1 MNGIRVSVLIVAYQA
16 EEFIKE
22 TVGSVLAQTYS
33 PFEIIVV
40 NDGSTDKT
48 GEIVSSFSSVRCVAS
63 EHKGIASARNL
74 AVKEAK
80 GDYVAFL
87 DADDIWVPS
96 KLEKQVRYISDNENC
111 QIVFSHYENFTDIPL
126 DSLTER
132 QKKVMENLSYPYL
145 ASALISRNVFEK
157 YGLFDEKY
165 TYGEDTEWLKRL
177 QFAGLDLS
185 HEIPE
190 VLYRRRI
197 HGANITLS
205 HQTPGQKE
213 MLSLMAD
220 AIRKANQIKSGLGDK
235 NE

>member
-1 MNGIRVSVLIVAYQA
+1 MFGFDERYAMFDITPVENL
-16 EEFIKE
+16 FILE
-22 TVGSVLAQTYS
+22 YL
-33 PFEIIVV
+33 P
-40 NDGSTDKT
+40 
-48 GEIVSSFSSVRCVAS
+48 
-63 EHKGIASARNL
+63 
-74 AVKEAK
+74 EAK

-87 DADDIWVPS
+87 DADDLWVPS

-197 HGANITLS
+197 HGANISLS

>member
-1 MNGIRVSVLIVAYQA
+1 MTDMKISVLIVAYQA
-16 EEFIKE
+16 ENYIRQTIE
-22 TVGSVLAQTYS
+22 SVLSQTFS
-33 PFEIIVV
+33 PFEIIVID
-40 NDGSTDKT
+40 DGSTDKT
-48 GEIVSSFSSVRCVAS
+48 GEIVSSFPQVRYVAS
-63 EHKGIASARNL
+63 EHKGIACARNL
-74 AVKEAK
+74 AVKESK

-87 DADDIWVPS
+87 DADDLWLPS
-96 KLEKQVRYISDNENC
+96 KLEKQVRYLCDNVSG
-111 QIVFSHYENFTDIPL
+111 QIVFSHYENFTDIPS
-126 DSLTER
+126 DQLTER
-132 QKKVMENLSYPYL
+132 QRKVMENLSYPYL
-145 ASALISRNVFEK
+145 ASALISKCVFEK
-157 YGLFDEKY
+157 YGFFDEKY

-197 HGANITLS
+197 HDGNITLS

-220 AIRKANQIKSGLGDK
+220 AIRHANQIKSASGDK